1 MHVPSPAAAALFA
14 MTVSII
20 LLLASAGAIYLA
32 CELFVNGIEWVGR
45 RLSLGETAT
54 GTVLAAFGT
63 ALPESVVTLVA
74 TAFGQADAQRQ
85 IGIGAALG
93 GPLVLATLAYA
104 VVGLALLRHAPG
116 LGRGKACWVQVD
128 HRRLSRDQAWF
139 LVIFAAKIA
148 LGLVA
153 FAFKPWLGL
162 LFLGAYALY
171 LRRELEGGKIPVVE
185 PLARAPAPRR
195 IGEACPVLARAPSEG
210 GSATLVF
217 AGAAYPSRTC
227 PDIKSDAGVLDIAPL
242 KIRPGDP
249 EPSLA
254 WALLQ
259 TLAALAVIFIAARVF
274 VGRLE
279 DMATGLGL
287 APQITA
293 LLLSPI
299 ATELP
304 EMMNALIWV
313 RQGRERLALANI
325 SGAMMIQATVPTA
338 FGLFFTP
345 WHLDPALL
353 LSAGVTAAAVLYLFF
368 AFRGGLMRG
377 ARLAQVG
384 WLYLAFAAGLVWIL

>member
-1 MHVPSPAAAALFA
+1 
-14 MTVSII
+14 MTVSIV
-20 LLLASAGAIYLA
+20 LLLASAGAIYVA
-32 CELFVNGIEWVGR
+32 CEFFVNGIEWVGR

-85 IGIGAALG
+85 IGIGA
-93 GPLVLATLAYA
+93 TLAYA
-104 VVGLALLRHAPG
+104 IVGLALLGHARG
-116 LGRGKACWVQVD
+116 LGRGPACRVQVD

-139 LVIFAAKIA
+139 LAIFAAKIA

-162 LFLGAYALY
+162 AFLGAYALY
-171 LRRELEGGKIPVVE
+171 LRRELEDGKIPIVE
-185 PLARAPAPRR
+185 PLARTPAP
-195 IGEACPVLARAPSEG
+195 G
-210 GSATLVF
+210 GV
-217 AGAAYPSRTC
+217 GAAYPASAR
-227 PDIKSDAGVLDIAPL
+227 PDIAPDAGLLDIAPL
-242 KIRPGDP
+242 KVRPRDP

-259 TLAALAVIFIAARVF
+259 TLAALAVIFVAARVF

-279 DMATGLGL
+279 DMAIGLGL
-287 APQITA
+287 APQVTA

-304 EMMNALIWV
+304 EIMNALIWV

-353 LSAGVTAAAVLYLFF
+353 LSAGVTAAAILYLFI
-368 AFRGGLMRG
+368 AFRGGLMSG
-377 ARLAQVG
+377 ARLVQVG
-384 WLYLAFAAGLVWIL
+384 WFYLAFGAALAGLL

>member
-1 MHVPSPAAAALFA
+1 

-20 LLLASAGAIYLA
+20 LLLVSAGAIYVA
-32 CELFVNGIEWVGR
+32 CEFFVNGIEWVGR

-104 VVGLALLRHAPG
+104 VVGLTLLRHSRS

-139 LVIFAAKIA
+139 LAIFAAKIG

-171 LRRELEGGKIPVVE
+171 LWRELEGGKIPIVE
-185 PLARAPAPRR
+185 PLARTHPPGRAGA
-195 IGEACPVLARAPSEG
+195 ACPVPTAAPSTG
-210 GSATLVF
+210 ATPLLAF
-217 AGAAYPSRTC
+217 ADAACPVTDGPVAHC
-227 PDIKSDAGVLDIAPL
+227 PDIASDAGLLDIAPL
-242 KIRPGDP
+242 KIRPRDA

-274 VGRLE
+274 VGQLE
-279 DMATGLGL
+279 HMATGLGL

-368 AFRGGLMRG
+368 AFRGGLMSG

-384 WLYLAFAAGLVWIL
+384 WLYLAFGAGLLWIL